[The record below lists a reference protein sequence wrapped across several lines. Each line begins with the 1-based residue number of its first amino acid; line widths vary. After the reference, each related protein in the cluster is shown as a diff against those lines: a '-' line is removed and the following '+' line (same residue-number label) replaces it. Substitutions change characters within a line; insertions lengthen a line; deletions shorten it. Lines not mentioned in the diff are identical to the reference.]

1 MKKPFQLLFAITFI
15 FSTFGLSLAQNLT
28 ASLEQ
33 SNIRW
38 YGEELTGK
46 IHFGDLSFKDAHIE
60 VQDGII
66 TGGNFVV
73 NMTSLSVEDLSGGG
87 KARLEGHL
95 KSDDF
100 FSVEKHPEATL
111 KITQKAKVKDGV
123 QTLFGKLTIKG
134 IEHPVEFTMNLGE
147 NNTALAGLTFD
158 RSKYNVRFRS
168 GSFFENLGDK
178 LILDDI
184 RMEVSLK
191 WN

>member
-1 MKKPFQLLFAITFI
+1 MKKPFRFSLMLLSILSFC
-15 FSTFGLSLAQNLT
+15 FSQAQNLS
-28 ASLEQ
+28 ADLAQ

-46 IHFGDLSFKDAHIE
+46 THFGSLKFKQVTLN
-60 VQDGII
+60 VQDGIV
-66 TGGNFVV
+66 TSGNFTVD
-73 NMTSLSVEDLSGGG
+73 MTSLTVEDLSGGG

-100 FSVEKHPEATL
+100 FSVEKHTEAVL
-111 KITQKAKVKDGV
+111 VITQKGKIQGET
-123 QTLFGKLTIKG
+123 QTLVGDLNIKG
-134 IEHPVEFTMNLGE
+134 ILHPVEFSMVIKDNK
-147 NNTALAGLTFD
+147 TAAAELTFD

-184 RMEVSLK
+184 KLEVALTL
-191 WN
+191 NN

>member
-1 MKKPFQLLFAITFI
+1 MKKPFQLLLTITMI
-15 FSTFGLSLAQNLT
+15 VSTFVFGQSQNYT
-28 ASLEQ
+28 ANLEK

-46 IHFGDLSFKDAHIE
+46 THYGNLSFKDANIK
-60 VQDGII
+60 VQDGVI
-66 TGGNFVV
+66 TSGSFVV
-73 NMTSLSVEDLSGGG
+73 DMTSLSVEDLSGGG

-100 FSVEKHPEATL
+100 FSIEKHTEANL
-111 KITQKAKVKDGV
+111 KITQKAKVEEGV
-123 QTLFGKLTIKG
+123 QTLFGDLTIKG
-134 IEHPVEFTMNLGE
+134 IKHPVEFTMTLSD
-147 NNTALAGLTFD
+147 NNSAVAALTFD
-158 RSKYNVRFRS
+158 RSKYDVRFRS

-184 RMEVSLK
+184 RMEVKLQ

>member
-1 MKKPFQLLFAITFI
+1 MKKPFQLLLTITMI
-15 FSTFGLSLAQNLT
+15 VSTFVFGQSQSYT
-28 ASLEQ
+28 ANLEQ

-46 IHFGDLSFKDAHIE
+46 THFGNLSFKDANIT
-60 VQDGII
+60 VQDGVI
-66 TGGNFVV
+66 TSGSFVV
-73 NMTSLSVEDLSGGG
+73 DMTSLSVEDLSGGG

-100 FSVEKHPEATL
+100 FSVEKHSVANL
-111 KITQKAKVKDGV
+111 KITQKAKVEKGV
-123 QTLFGKLTIKG
+123 QTLYGDLTIKG
-134 IEHPVEFTMNLGE
+134 IKHPVEFTMTLSDKN
-147 NNTALAGLTFD
+147 AAIAALTFD
-158 RSKYNVRFRS
+158 RSQYDVRFRS

-184 RMEVSLK
+184 RMEVKLQ

>member
-1 MKKPFQLLFAITFI
+1 MKKPFHLLSAITLI
-15 FSTFGLSLAQNLT
+15 FSTFGLSQAQNLT

-46 IHFGDLSFKDAHIE
+46 THFGDLSFKDAHIE

-87 KARLEGHL
+87 KARLEGHP